1 MKMANLHL
9 NLSMK
14 VSEFQQ
20 SFKST
25 LASLYSEGEL
35 QQLLFMVLEDV
46 CNYNRIDI
54 NTKKNELLDYAQT
67 FKLNSILDK
76 LKLGT
81 PIQYILGF
89 AWFDDLKLNVS
100 PAVLIPRQETEELV
114 HWVFDTN
121 KTEKPIILDLCTGSG
136 CIALALK
143 NRLKDAL
150 VYGYDI
156 SKEALKIARKNS
168 LDLNLAVDFF
178 EEDLLKMES
187 LRVDSDI
194 IISNPPYV
202 RHSEKNVMND
212 LVVKQEPHLALFVKD
227 DNPLIFYKAIAGLA
241 QKSLRVG
248 GLLFLEINEALAEE
262 TLGVL
267 SDSGFIGCELRKDL
281 NDRNRMIKAVK

>member
-46 CNYNRIDI
+46 CNFNRIDI

-67 FKLNSILDK
+67 FKVISILEELEK
-76 LKLGT
+76 GI
-81 PIQYILGF
+81 PIQYILGY
-89 AWFDDLKLNVS
+89 AWFDNLKLIVS
-100 PAVLIPRQETEELV
+100 PDVLIPRQETEEIV
-114 HWVFDTN
+114 HWVYNEN
-121 KTEKPIILDLCTGSG
+121 KMMKPIILDLCTGSG

>member
-1 MKMANLHL
+1 MKI
-9 NLSMK
+9 
-14 VSEFQQ
+14 SEFQQ

-67 FKLNSILDK
+67 FKVISILEE
-76 LKLGT
+76 LKKGI
-81 PIQYILGF
+81 PIQYILGY
-89 AWFDDLKLNVS
+89 AWFDNLKLIVS
-100 PAVLIPRQETEELV
+100 PDVLIPRQETEEIV
-114 HWVFDTN
+114 HWVYNEN
-121 KTEKPIILDLCTGSG
+121 KMMKPIILDLCTGSG

-262 TLGVL
+262 TLEIL
-267 SDSGFIGCELRKDL
+267 SDTGFINCELRKDL
-281 NDRNRMIKAVK
+281 NDRNRMIKAIK

>member
-14 VSEFQQ
+14 ISEFQQ

-46 CNYNRIDI
+46 CNFNRIDI

-67 FKLNSILDK
+67 FKVISILEE
-76 LKLGT
+76 LKKGI
-81 PIQYILGF
+81 PIQYILGY
-89 AWFDDLKLNVS
+89 AWFDNLKLIVS
-100 PAVLIPRQETEELV
+100 PDVLIPRQETEEIV
-114 HWVFDTN
+114 HWVYNEN
-121 KTEKPIILDLCTGSG
+121 KMMKPIILDLCTGSG

-262 TLGVL
+262 TLEIL
-267 SDSGFIGCELRKDL
+267 SDTGFINCELRKDL
-281 NDRNRMIKAVK
+281 NDRNRMIKAIK

>member
-1 MKMANLHL
+1 MKI
-9 NLSMK
+9 
-14 VSEFQQ
+14 SEFQQ

-67 FKLNSILDK
+67 FKVISILEE
-76 LKLGT
+76 LKKGI
-81 PIQYILGF
+81 PIQYILGY
-89 AWFDDLKLNVS
+89 AWFDNLKLIVS
-100 PAVLIPRQETEELV
+100 PDVLIPRQETEEIV
-114 HWVFDTN
+114 HWVYNEN
-121 KTEKPIILDLCTGSG
+121 KMMKPIILDLCTGSG

-281 NDRNRMIKAVK
+281 NDRNRMIKAIK